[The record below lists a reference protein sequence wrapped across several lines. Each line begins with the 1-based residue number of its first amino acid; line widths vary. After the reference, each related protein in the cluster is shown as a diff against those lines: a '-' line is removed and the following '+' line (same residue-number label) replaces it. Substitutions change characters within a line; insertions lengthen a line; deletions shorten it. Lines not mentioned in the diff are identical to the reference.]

1 MRVQEIF
8 EKIWKYS
15 PFVSNDESYRKLV
28 ELTQDLIS
36 VYDQQ
41 GRLWQNPFE
50 PAKNRKL
57 SLPFEK
63 INIELK
69 DKICLITGGI
79 GDVGT
84 TLYNDLLKFDLK
96 EIILLDNRITEN
108 SEEFILGKKVTK
120 VNCDIRDE
128 KKLLQI
134 FKKYQPE
141 IVFHT
146 AAVRDP
152 GYAELHIAE
161 TVYTNVLGTWNLAN
175 VCENTPSVQKLIF
188 SSTGKASRYLTEE
201 VYAASKKMCEYIL
214 DSFAKNGRVQYGMV
228 RFTHIY
234 CNSLMDKQLK
244 EYAKSEEAVKIH
256 SPGKFVTAQNL
267 GEASYLML
275 NALLYLEP
283 KKSNFLMVRNLEW
296 PVESLEI
303 ALFYIKES
311 KRKIPVIFCGNPK
324 GYKEKFFRGQLD
336 WNQPNE
342 LNLLINVYENQ
353 KRELNEEEDIIIS
366 NIFPIS
372 IDYLQALVIKLQ
384 KAEGEQ
390 NIKNLLIE
398 GSTELFKQSLSTVNK
413 QDTINILKWG
423 ISPKFLEAEKTVIS
437 DYGQIV
443 PILIESLKESQHFSQ
458 IEDLIHNSSN

>member
-1 MRVQEIF
+1 M
-8 EKIWKYS
+8 
-15 PFVSNDESYRKLV
+15 
-28 ELTQDLIS
+28 
-36 VYDQQ
+36 
-41 GRLWQNPFE
+41 
-50 PAKNRKL
+50 

-63 INIELK
+63 INHELK
-69 DKICLITGGI
+69 NKICLITGGI

-84 TLYNDLLKFDLK
+84 TLFNDLLKFDPK

-108 SEEFILGKKVTK
+108 SEEFILGKKISK

-128 KKLLQI
+128 KKLQEI

-141 IVFHT
+141 IIFHT

-152 GYAELHIAE
+152 GYAELHITE
-161 TVYTNVLGTWNLAN
+161 TVQTNVLGTWNLAN
-175 VCENTPSVQKLIF
+175 ACENTPSVQKLIF

-214 DSFAKNGRVQYGMV
+214 DSFAKKGRVQYGMV

-234 CNSLMDKQLK
+234 CNSLMDKQLN
-244 EYAKSEEAVKIH
+244 EYARFEDAVKIH

-283 KKSNFLMVRNLEW
+283 EKSNFLMVRNLEW

-303 ALFYIKES
+303 ALFYIKEY

-353 KRELNEEEDIIIS
+353 KRKLNEEQDIIIS
-366 NIFPIS
+366 SIFPVS
-372 IDYLQALVIKLQ
+372 IDYLKDLINKLH
-384 KAEGEQ
+384 KIDGEQ
-390 NIKNLLIE
+390 NVKNLLIE
-398 GSTELFKQSLSTVNK
+398 GSVELFKQSLSTVNK

-423 ISPKFLEAEKTVIS
+423 ISPKFLEAEKAVVS

-443 PILIESLKESQHFSQ
+443 PILIESLKESPHFSQ

>member
-353 KRELNEEEDIIIS
+353 KRKMNEEGDILISSINPVSLSYLEDFI
-366 NIFPIS
+366 N
-372 IDYLQALVIKLQ
+372 KLQ
-384 KAEGEQ
+384 KVEGEQ
-390 NIKNLLIE
+390 NLKNLLIE
-398 GSTELFKQSLSTVNK
+398 GSVELFKQSLSTVNK

-443 PILIESLKESQHFSQ
+443 HILIDSLKESQDFSQ
-458 IEDLIHNSSN
+458 IENIVHNSLN

>member
-1 MRVQEIF
+1 MIVQEIF

-15 PFVSNDESYRKLV
+15 PFFSNDESYRKLV

-63 INIELK
+63 INHELK
-69 DKICLITGGI
+69 NKICLITGGI

-84 TLYNDLLKFDLK
+84 TLFNDLLKFDPK

-108 SEEFILGKKVTK
+108 SEEFILGKKISK

-128 KKLLQI
+128 KKLQEI

-141 IVFHT
+141 IIFHT

-152 GYAELHIAE
+152 GYAELHITE
-161 TVYTNVLGTWNLAN
+161 TVQTNVLGTWNLAN
-175 VCENTPSVQKLIF
+175 ACENTPSVQKLIF

-214 DSFAKNGRVQYGMV
+214 DSFAKKGRVQYGMV

-234 CNSLMDKQLK
+234 CNSLMDKQLN
-244 EYAKSEEAVKIH
+244 EYARFEDAVKIH

-283 KKSNFLMVRNLEW
+283 EKSNFLMVRNLEW

-303 ALFYIKES
+303 ALFYIKEY

-353 KRELNEEEDIIIS
+353 KRKLNEEQDIIIS
-366 NIFPIS
+366 SIFPVS
-372 IDYLQALVIKLQ
+372 IDYLKDLINKLH
-384 KAEGEQ
+384 KIDGEQ
-390 NIKNLLIE
+390 NVKNLLIE
-398 GSTELFKQSLSTVNK
+398 GSVELFKQSLSTVNK

-423 ISPKFLEAEKTVIS
+423 ISPKFLEAEKAVVS

-443 PILIESLKESQHFSQ
+443 PILIESLKESPHFSQ

>member
-1 MRVQEIF
+1 MIVQEIF

-15 PFVSNDESYRKLV
+15 LFFSNDESYRKLV

-63 INIELK
+63 INHELK
-69 DKICLITGGI
+69 NKICLITGGI

-84 TLYNDLLKFDLK
+84 TLFNDLLKFDPK

-108 SEEFILGKKVTK
+108 SEEFILGKKISK

-128 KKLLQI
+128 KKLQEI

-141 IVFHT
+141 IIFHT

-161 TVYTNVLGTWNLAN
+161 TVQTNVIGTWNLAN
-175 VCENTPSVQKLIF
+175 ACENTPSVQKLIF

-214 DSFAKNGRVQYGMV
+214 DSFAKKGRVQYGMV

-234 CNSLMDKQLK
+234 CNSLMDKQLN
-244 EYAKSEEAVKIH
+244 EYARFEDAVKIH

-283 KKSNFLMVRNLEW
+283 EKSNFLMVRNLEW

-303 ALFYIKES
+303 ALFYIKEY

-353 KRELNEEEDIIIS
+353 KRKLNEEQDIIIS
-366 NIFPIS
+366 SIFPVS
-372 IDYLQALVIKLQ
+372 IDYLKDLINKLH
-384 KAEGEQ
+384 KIDGEQ
-390 NIKNLLIE
+390 NVKNLLIE
-398 GSTELFKQSLSTVNK
+398 GSVELFKQSLSTVNK
-413 QDTINILKWG
+413 HDTINILKWG
-423 ISPKFLEAEKTVIS
+423 ISPKFLEAEKAVVS

-443 PILIESLKESQHFSQ
+443 PILIESLKESPHFSQ

>member
-1 MRVQEIF
+1 MIVQEIF

-15 PFVSNDESYRKLV
+15 PFFSNDESYRKLV

-63 INIELK
+63 INHELK
-69 DKICLITGGI
+69 NKICLITGGI

-84 TLYNDLLKFDLK
+84 TLFNDLLKFDPK

-108 SEEFILGKKVTK
+108 SEEFILGKKISK

-128 KKLLQI
+128 KKLQEI

-141 IVFHT
+141 IIFHT

-152 GYAELHIAE
+152 GYAELHITE
-161 TVYTNVLGTWNLAN
+161 TVQTNVLGTWNLAN
-175 VCENTPSVQKLIF
+175 ACENTPSVQKLIF

-214 DSFAKNGRVQYGMV
+214 DSFAKKGRVQYGMV

-244 EYAKSEEAVKIH
+244 EFAKSEETVKIH

-283 KKSNFLMVRNLEW
+283 EKSNFLMVRNLEW

-303 ALFYIKES
+303 ALFYIKEY

-353 KRELNEEEDIIIS
+353 KRKLNEEQDIIIS
-366 NIFPIS
+366 SIFPVS
-372 IDYLQALVIKLQ
+372 IDYLKDLINKLH
-384 KAEGEQ
+384 KIDGEQ
-390 NIKNLLIE
+390 NVKNLLIE
-398 GSTELFKQSLSTVNK
+398 GSVELFKQSLSTVNK

-423 ISPKFLEAEKTVIS
+423 ISPKFLEAEKAVVS

>member
-1 MRVQEIF
+1 MIVQEIF

-15 PFVSNDESYRKLV
+15 PFFSNDESYRKLV

-63 INIELK
+63 INHELK
-69 DKICLITGGI
+69 NKICLITGGI

-84 TLYNDLLKFDLK
+84 TLFNDLLKFDPK

-108 SEEFILGKKVTK
+108 SEEFILGKKISK

-128 KKLLQI
+128 KKLQEI

-141 IVFHT
+141 IIFHT

-152 GYAELHIAE
+152 GYAELHITE
-161 TVYTNVLGTWNLAN
+161 TVQTNVLGTWNLAN
-175 VCENTPSVQKLIF
+175 ACENTPSVQKLIF

-214 DSFAKNGRVQYGMV
+214 DSFAKKGRVQYGMV

-234 CNSLMDKQLK
+234 CNSLMDKQLN
-244 EYAKSEEAVKIH
+244 EYARFEDAVKIH

-283 KKSNFLMVRNLEW
+283 EKSNFLMVRNLEW

-303 ALFYIKES
+303 ALFYIKEY

-353 KRELNEEEDIIIS
+353 KRKLNEEQDIIIS
-366 NIFPIS
+366 SIFPVS
-372 IDYLQALVIKLQ
+372 IDYLKDLINKLH
-384 KAEGEQ
+384 KIDGEQ
-390 NIKNLLIE
+390 NVKNLLIE
-398 GSTELFKQSLSTVNK
+398 GSVELFKQSLSTVNK

-423 ISPKFLEAEKTVIS
+423 ISPKFLEAEKAVVS

>member
-1 MRVQEIF
+1 MLVQEIF

-50 PAKNRKL
+50 PAKNRIL

-63 INIELK
+63 INSELK

-79 GDVGT
+79 GDVGA
-84 TLYNDLLKFDLK
+84 TLFNDLLKFDLK

-108 SEEFILGKKVTK
+108 SSEIILGKKITR

-128 KKLLQI
+128 IKLTET

-146 AAVRDP
+146 AAIRDP

-161 TVYTNVLGTWNLAN
+161 TVQTNVLGTWHLAN
-175 VCENTPSVQKLIF
+175 ACENTQSVQKLIF

-214 DSFAKNGRVQYGMV
+214 DSFAQKGRVQYGMA

-283 KKSNFLMVRNLEW
+283 GKSNFLMVRNLEW

-303 ALFYIKES
+303 ALYYIKVY
-311 KRKIPVIFCGNPK
+311 KRKIPVIFCGNPN

-336 WNQPNE
+336 WTHPNE

-353 KRELNEEEDIIIS
+353 KRSLNEVEDIIIS
-366 NIFPIS
+366 S
-372 IDYLQALVIKLQ
+372 INPVSIEYLKELINDLQ
-384 KAEGEQ
+384 KVEGEQ
-390 NIKNLLIE
+390 NIKKLLIE
-398 GSTELFKQSLSTVNK
+398 GSIELFKQSLSTANK
-413 QDTINILKWG
+413 LDTLNILKWG
-423 ISPKFLEAEKTVIS
+423 ISPKFLEAEETVIT

-443 PILIESLKESQHFSQ
+443 PILIESLKETQFYPQ
-458 IEDLIHNSSN
+458 VEALVDNSLD